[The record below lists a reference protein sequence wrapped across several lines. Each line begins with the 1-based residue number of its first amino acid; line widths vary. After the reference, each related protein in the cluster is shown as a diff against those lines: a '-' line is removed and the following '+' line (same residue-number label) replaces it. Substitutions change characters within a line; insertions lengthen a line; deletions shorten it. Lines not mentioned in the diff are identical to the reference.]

1 VWGGSRLELEN
12 AGHDIV
18 WTGDWE
24 QDPGDDEILN
34 YAYQEK
40 RILVTIDK
48 DFGEMAIIRR
58 LPHSGILRL
67 VNISAK
73 QQAKVTLRAIEL
85 YGNELQ
91 SGAIV
96 TAEPDRVR
104 VRPPN
109 NPKIEECRKFASI
122 FWTMV

>member
-109 NPKIEECRKFASI
+109 NPKIEE
-122 FWTMV
+122 